1 MGTVQKIEQVKHLPI
16 KFGEVARYV
25 IVPGDPNRVPVIA
38 ESLEDVIN
46 QGQNREFNAYKGT
59 YKGIEVSVVSTGI
72 GCPSTAIAVEELSHI
87 GAEVF
92 IRIGTSGSVDN
103 SAKKGDIFIAT
114 AAVRDDGTS
123 KQYIPIEFPAIASHN
138 VVSSLIKA
146 SKDLNIDSKVGICQ
160 SKDSFFGETEPDRM
174 PVAPYLDFKWK
185 SWQGGGVGASEMEA
199 ATLFTLSQ
207 IKRIEAGAI
216 LAIETSDKETI
227 KKMTEIVLES
237 ITYMERER
245 NVNK

>member
-1 MGTVQKIEQVKHLPI
+1 MEAVQKIEHVKHLPI

-38 ESLEDVIN
+38 ESLENVIN

-59 YKGIEVSVVSTGI
+59 HKGIEVSVVSTGI
-72 GCPSTAIAVEELSHI
+72 GCPSTAIAVEELSYI

-92 IRIGTSGSVDN
+92 IRIGTSGSVDG

-123 KQYIPIEFPAIASHN
+123 KQYMPIEFPAIASHN
-138 VVSSLIKA
+138 VVSSLIRA
-146 SKDLNIDSKVGICQ
+146 SKNLKIDSKVGICQ

-237 ITYMERER
+237 ITYMEGER
-245 NVNK
+245 NVI

>member
-1 MGTVQKIEQVKHLPI
+1 MEAVQKIEQVKHLPI

-38 ESLEDVIN
+38 ESLENVIN

-59 YKGIEVSVVSTGI
+59 HNGIEVSVVSTGI
-72 GCPSTAIAVEELSHI
+72 GCPSTAIAVEELSYI

-92 IRIGTSGSVDN
+92 IRIGTSGSVDK

-123 KQYIPIEFPAIASHN
+123 KQYIPIEFPAVASHN
-138 VVSSLIKA
+138 VVSNLIKA
-146 SKDLNIDSKVGICQ
+146 SKNLNIDSKVGICQ

-185 SWQGGGVGASEMEA
+185 SWQEGGVGASEMEA

-216 LAIETSDKETI
+216 LAIETSDKDTI

-245 NVNK
+245 NVS

>member
-1 MGTVQKIEQVKHLPI
+1 MS
-16 KFGEVARYV
+16 Y
-25 IVPGDPNRVPVIA
+25 
-38 ESLEDVIN
+38 
-46 QGQNREFNAYKGT
+46 
-59 YKGIEVSVVSTGI
+59 
-72 GCPSTAIAVEELSHI
+72 I

-92 IRIGTSGSVDN
+92 IRIGTSGSVDG

-123 KQYIPIEFPAIASHN
+123 KQYMPIEFPAIASHN
-138 VVSSLIKA
+138 VVSSLIRA
-146 SKDLNIDSKVGICQ
+146 SKNLKIDSKVGICQ

-174 PVAPYLDFKWK
+174 PVAPYLDYKWK
-185 SWQGGGVGASEMEA
+185 SWQKGGVGASEMEA

-216 LAIETSDKETI
+216 LAIETSDKDTI

-237 ITYMERER
+237 ITYMERNK
-245 NVNK
+245 NVN

>member
-1 MGTVQKIEQVKHLPI
+1 METVQKIEQVKHLPI

-38 ESLEDVIN
+38 ESLENVIN

-59 YKGIEVSVVSTGI
+59 HNGIEVSIVSTGI
-72 GCPSTAIAVEELSHI
+72 GCPSTAIAVEELSYI

-92 IRIGTSGSVDN
+92 IRIGTSGSVDK

-138 VVSSLIKA
+138 VVSNLIKA
-146 SKDLNIDSKVGICQ
+146 SKNLNIDSKVGICQ
-160 SKDSFFGETEPDRM
+160 SKDSFFGETEPERM

-216 LAIETSDKETI
+216 LAIETSDKDTI

-245 NVNK
+245 NVN

>member
-1 MGTVQKIEQVKHLPI
+1 MEAVQKIEQVKHLPI

-38 ESLEDVIN
+38 ESLENVIN

-59 YKGIEVSVVSTGI
+59 HKGIEVSVVSTGI
-72 GCPSTAIAVEELSHI
+72 GCPSTAIAVEELSYI

-92 IRIGTSGSVDN
+92 IRIGTSGAVDG

-123 KQYIPIEFPAIASHN
+123 KQYMPIEFPAVASHN
-138 VVSSLIKA
+138 VVSSLIRA
-146 SKDLNIDSKVGICQ
+146 SKNLKIDSKVGICQ
-160 SKDSFFGETEPDRM
+160 SKDSFFGETEPGRM
-174 PVAPYLDFKWK
+174 PVAPYLDYKWK
-185 SWQGGGVGASEMEA
+185 PWQKGGVGASEMEA

-207 IKRIEAGAI
+207 IKRIKAGAI
-216 LAIETSDKETI
+216 LAIETSDKDTI
-227 KKMTEIVLES
+227 KKMTEIVLEG
-237 ITYMERER
+237 ITYMEME
-245 NVNK
+245 KS

>member
-1 MGTVQKIEQVKHLPI
+1 MEAVQKIEHVKHLPI

-38 ESLEDVIN
+38 ESLENVIN

-59 YKGIEVSVVSTGI
+59 HKGIEVSVVSTGI
-72 GCPSTAIAVEELSHI
+72 GCPSTAIAVEELSYI

-92 IRIGTSGSVDN
+92 IRIGTSGSVDG

-123 KQYIPIEFPAIASHN
+123 KQYMPIEFPAVASHN
-138 VVSSLIKA
+138 VVSSLIRA
-146 SKDLNIDSKVGICQ
+146 SKNLKIDSKVGICQ

-174 PVAPYLDFKWK
+174 PVAPYLDYKWK
-185 SWQGGGVGASEMEA
+185 SWQKGGVGASEMEA

-216 LAIETSDKETI
+216 LAIETSDKDTI

-237 ITYMERER
+237 ITYMERNK
-245 NVNK
+245 NVN

>member
-1 MGTVQKIEQVKHLPI
+1 MKSVQKIEQVKHLPI

-38 ESLEDVIN
+38 ESLENVIN
-46 QGQNREFNAYKGT
+46 QGQNREFNSYKGT
-59 YKGIEVSVVSTGI
+59 YKGIDVSVVSTGI

-92 IRIGTSGSVDN
+92 IRIGTSGSVDK

-185 SWQGGGVGASEMEA
+185 SWQEGGVGASEMEA

-237 ITYMERER
+237 ITYMEGER
-245 NVNK
+245 NVS

>member
-1 MGTVQKIEQVKHLPI
+1 MDAVQKIEQVKHLPI

-38 ESLEDVIN
+38 ESLENVTN

-59 YKGIEVSVVSTGI
+59 HKGIEVSVVSTGI

-92 IRIGTSGSVDN
+92 IRIGTSGSVDK

-146 SKDLNIDSKVGICQ
+146 SKNLNIDSKVGICQ
-160 SKDSFFGETEPDRM
+160 SKDSFFGETEPERM

-185 SWQGGGVGASEMEA
+185 SWQQGGVGASEMEA

-207 IKRIEAGAI
+207 IKRLEAGAI

-245 NVNK
+245 NVN

>member
-1 MGTVQKIEQVKHLPI
+1 MGAVQKVEQVKHLPI

-25 IVPGDPNRVPVIA
+25 IVPGDPKRVPIIA
-38 ESLEDVIN
+38 ESLENVID

-59 YKGIEVSVVSTGI
+59 HKGIEVSVVSTGI

-92 IRIGTSGSVDN
+92 IRIGTSGSVDQ

-123 KQYIPIEFPAIASHN
+123 KQYIPIEFPALASHN

-146 SKDLNIDSKVGICQ
+146 SENLNIDSKVGICQ

-185 SWQGGGVGASEMEA
+185 SWQKGGVGASEMEA

-216 LAIETSDKETI
+216 LAIETSDKKTI

-237 ITYMERER
+237 ITYMENEK
-245 NVNK
+245 NVR

>member
-1 MGTVQKIEQVKHLPI
+1 METVQKIEQVKHLPI

-38 ESLEDVIN
+38 ESLENVIN

-59 YKGIEVSVVSTGI
+59 HNGIEVSVVSTGI
-72 GCPSTAIAVEELSHI
+72 GCPSTAIAVEELSYI

-92 IRIGTSGSVDN
+92 IRIGTSGSVDK

-138 VVSSLIKA
+138 VVNNLIKA
-146 SKDLNIDSKVGICQ
+146 SKNLNIDSKVGICQ

-185 SWQGGGVGASEMEA
+185 SWQEGGVGASEMEA

-216 LAIETSDKETI
+216 LAIETSDKDTI

-237 ITYMERER
+237 ITYMEGER
-245 NVNK
+245 DVS

>member
-1 MGTVQKIEQVKHLPI
+1 MEAVQKIEQVKHLPI

-38 ESLEDVIN
+38 ESLENVIN

-59 YKGIEVSVVSTGI
+59 HKGIEVSVVSTGI
-72 GCPSTAIAVEELSHI
+72 GCPSTAIAVEELSYI

-92 IRIGTSGSVDN
+92 IRIGTSGAVDG

-123 KQYIPIEFPAIASHN
+123 KQYMPIEFPAVASHN

-146 SKDLNIDSKVGICQ
+146 SKNLKIDSKVGICQ

-174 PVAPYLDFKWK
+174 PVAPYLDYKWK
-185 SWQGGGVGASEMEA
+185 SWQKGGVGASEMEA

-207 IKRIEAGAI
+207 IKRIKAGAI
-216 LAIETSDKETI
+216 LAIETSDKDTI
-227 KKMTEIVLES
+227 KKMTEIVLEG
-237 ITYMERER
+237 ITYMEME
-245 NVNK
+245 KS

>member
-1 MGTVQKIEQVKHLPI
+1 MDAVQKIEQVKHLPI

-38 ESLEDVIN
+38 ESLENVTN

-59 YKGIEVSVVSTGI
+59 HNGIEVSVVSTGI
-72 GCPSTAIAVEELSHI
+72 GCPSTAIAVEELSYI

-92 IRIGTSGSVDN
+92 IRIGTSGSVDK

-123 KQYIPIEFPAIASHN
+123 KQYIPIEFPAVASHN
-138 VVSSLIKA
+138 VVSNLIKA
-146 SKDLNIDSKVGICQ
+146 SKNLNIDSKVGICQ
-160 SKDSFFGETEPDRM
+160 SKDSFFGETEPERM

-216 LAIETSDKETI
+216 LAIETSDKDTI

-245 NVNK
+245 NVS

>member
-1 MGTVQKIEQVKHLPI
+1 MDAVQKIEQVKHLPI

-38 ESLEDVIN
+38 ESLENVTN

-59 YKGIEVSVVSTGI
+59 HKGIEVSVVSTGI

-92 IRIGTSGSVDN
+92 IRIGTSGSVDK

-245 NVNK
+245 NVN

>member
-1 MGTVQKIEQVKHLPI
+1 MEAVQKIEQVKHLPI

-38 ESLEDVIN
+38 ESLENVIN

-59 YKGIEVSVVSTGI
+59 HNGIEVSVVSTGI
-72 GCPSTAIAVEELSHI
+72 GCPSTAIAVEELSYV

-92 IRIGTSGSVDN
+92 IRIGTSCSVDK

-185 SWQGGGVGASEMEA
+185 SWQEGGVGASEMEA

-245 NVNK
+245 NVN

>member
-1 MGTVQKIEQVKHLPI
+1 MDAVQKIEQVKHLPI

-38 ESLEDVIN
+38 ESLENVTN

-59 YKGIEVSVVSTGI
+59 HKGIEVSVVSTGI

-92 IRIGTSGSVDN
+92 IRIGTSGSVDK

-138 VVSSLIKA
+138 VVSNLIKA
-146 SKDLNIDSKVGICQ
+146 SKNLNIDSKVGICQ
-160 SKDSFFGETEPDRM
+160 SKDSFFGETEPERM

-185 SWQGGGVGASEMEA
+185 SWQEGGVGASEMEA

-216 LAIETSDKETI
+216 LAIETSDKDTI

-245 NVNK
+245 NVN

>member
-1 MGTVQKIEQVKHLPI
+1 MEAVQKIEHVKHLPI

-38 ESLEDVIN
+38 ESLENVIN

-59 YKGIEVSVVSTGI
+59 HKGIEVSVVSTGI
-72 GCPSTAIAVEELSHI
+72 GCPSTAIAVEELSYI

-92 IRIGTSGSVDN
+92 IRIGTSGSVDGL
-103 SAKKGDIFIAT
+103 AKKGDIFIAT

-123 KQYIPIEFPAIASHN
+123 KQYMPIEFPAVASHN
-138 VVSSLIKA
+138 VVSSLIRA
-146 SKDLNIDSKVGICQ
+146 SKNLKIDSKVGICQ

-174 PVAPYLDFKWK
+174 PVAPYLDYKWK
-185 SWQGGGVGASEMEA
+185 SWQKGGVGASEMEA

-207 IKRIEAGAI
+207 IKRIKAGAI
-216 LAIETSDKETI
+216 LAIETSDKDTI
-227 KKMTEIVLES
+227 KKMTEIVLEG
-237 ITYMERER
+237 ITYMEME
-245 NVNK
+245 KS

>member
-1 MGTVQKIEQVKHLPI
+1 MEAVQKIEQVKHLPI

-38 ESLEDVIN
+38 ESLENVIN

-59 YKGIEVSVVSTGI
+59 HNGIEVSVVSTGI
-72 GCPSTAIAVEELSHI
+72 GCPSTAIAVEELSYI

-92 IRIGTSGSVDN
+92 IRIGTSGSVDK

-138 VVSSLIKA
+138 VVSNLIKA
-146 SKDLNIDSKVGICQ
+146 SKNLNIDSKVGICQ
-160 SKDSFFGETEPDRM
+160 SKDSFFGETEPERM

-185 SWQGGGVGASEMEA
+185 SWQEGGVGASEMEA

-216 LAIETSDKETI
+216 LAIETSDKDTI

-245 NVNK
+245 NVS

>member
-1 MGTVQKIEQVKHLPI
+1 MEAVQKIEHVKHLPI

-38 ESLEDVIN
+38 ESLENVIN
-46 QGQNREFNAYKGT
+46 QGQNREFNAYRGT
-59 YKGIEVSVVSTGI
+59 HKGIDVSVVSTGI
-72 GCPSTAIAVEELSHI
+72 GCPSTAIAVEELSYI

-92 IRIGTSGSVDN
+92 IRIGTSGSVDK

-138 VVSSLIKA
+138 VVSNLIKA
-146 SKDLNIDSKVGICQ
+146 SKNLNIDSKVGICQ
-160 SKDSFFGETEPDRM
+160 SKESFFGETEPDRM

-185 SWQGGGVGASEMEA
+185 SWQKGSVGASEMEA

-207 IKRIEAGAI
+207 IKRIQAGAI
-216 LAIETSDKETI
+216 LAIETSDKDTI

-237 ITYMERER
+237 ITYMEREK
-245 NVNK
+245 NVS

>member
-1 MGTVQKIEQVKHLPI
+1 MEAVQKIEQVKHLPI

-38 ESLEDVIN
+38 ESLENVTN

-59 YKGIEVSVVSTGI
+59 HKGIEVSVVSTGI

-92 IRIGTSGSVDN
+92 IRIGTSGSVDK

-138 VVSSLIKA
+138 VVSNLIKA
-146 SKDLNIDSKVGICQ
+146 SKNLNIDSKVGICQ

-174 PVAPYLDFKWK
+174 PVAPYLDYKWK
-185 SWQGGGVGASEMEA
+185 SWQKGGVGASEMEA

-216 LAIETSDKETI
+216 LAIETSDKDII

-237 ITYMERER
+237 ITYMEGER
-245 NVNK
+245 DVS

>member
-1 MGTVQKIEQVKHLPI
+1 MEAVQKIEHVKHLPI

-38 ESLEDVIN
+38 ESLENVIN

-59 YKGIEVSVVSTGI
+59 HKGIEVSVVSTGI
-72 GCPSTAIAVEELSHI
+72 GCPSTAIAVEELSYI

-92 IRIGTSGSVDN
+92 IRIGTSGSVDG

-123 KQYIPIEFPAIASHN
+123 KQYMPIEFPAIASHN
-138 VVSSLIKA
+138 VVSSLIRA
-146 SKDLNIDSKVGICQ
+146 SKNLKIDSKVGICQ

-174 PVAPYLDFKWK
+174 PVAPYLDYKWK
-185 SWQGGGVGASEMEA
+185 SWQKGGVGASEMEA

-216 LAIETSDKETI
+216 LAIETSDKDTI

-237 ITYMERER
+237 ITYMERNK
-245 NVNK
+245 NVN

>member
-1 MGTVQKIEQVKHLPI
+1 METVQKIEQVKHLPI

-38 ESLEDVIN
+38 ESLENVIN

-59 YKGIEVSVVSTGI
+59 HNGIEVSIVSTGI
-72 GCPSTAIAVEELSHI
+72 GCPSTAIAVEELSYI

-92 IRIGTSGSVDN
+92 IRIGTSGSVDK

-123 KQYIPIEFPAIASHN
+123 KQYIPIEFPAVASHN
-138 VVSSLIKA
+138 VVSNLIKA
-146 SKDLNIDSKVGICQ
+146 SKNLNIDSKVGICQ

-185 SWQGGGVGASEMEA
+185 SWQEGGVGASEMEA

-207 IKRIEAGAI
+207 IKRIQAGAI
-216 LAIETSDKETI
+216 LAIETSDKDTI

-237 ITYMERER
+237 ITYMEREK
-245 NVNK
+245 NVS

>member
-1 MGTVQKIEQVKHLPI
+1 MEAVQKIEQVKHLPI

-38 ESLEDVIN
+38 ESLENVIN

-59 YKGIEVSVVSTGI
+59 HSGIEVSVVSTGI
-72 GCPSTAIAVEELSHI
+72 GCPSTAIAVEELSYI

-92 IRIGTSGSVDN
+92 IRIGTSGSVDK

-138 VVSSLIKA
+138 VVSNLIKA
-146 SKDLNIDSKVGICQ
+146 SKNLNIDSKVGICQ

-185 SWQGGGVGASEMEA
+185 SWQEGGVGASEMEA

-245 NVNK
+245 NVS

>member
-1 MGTVQKIEQVKHLPI
+1 MEAVQKIEHVKHLPI

-38 ESLEDVIN
+38 ESLENVIN

-59 YKGIEVSVVSTGI
+59 HKGIEVSVVSTGI
-72 GCPSTAIAVEELSHI
+72 GCPSTAIAVEELSYI

-92 IRIGTSGSVDN
+92 IRIGTSGSVDG

-123 KQYIPIEFPAIASHN
+123 KQYMPIEFPAIASHN
-138 VVSSLIKA
+138 VVSSLIRA
-146 SKDLNIDSKVGICQ
+146 SKNLKIDSKVGICQ

-174 PVAPYLDFKWK
+174 PVAPYLDYKWK
-185 SWQGGGVGASEMEA
+185 SWQKGGVGASEMEA

-216 LAIETSDKETI
+216 LAIETSDKDTI

-237 ITYMERER
+237 ITYMEREK
-245 NVNK
+245 NVN

>member
-1 MGTVQKIEQVKHLPI
+1 MDAVQKIEQVKHLPI

-38 ESLEDVIN
+38 ESLENVTN

-59 YKGIEVSVVSTGI
+59 HKGIEVSVVSTGI

-92 IRIGTSGSVDN
+92 IRIGTSGSVDK

-138 VVSSLIKA
+138 VVSNLIKA
-146 SKDLNIDSKVGICQ
+146 SKNLNIDSKVGICQ

-185 SWQGGGVGASEMEA
+185 SWQEGGVGASEMEA

-216 LAIETSDKETI
+216 LAIETSDKDTI

-245 NVNK
+245 NVS

>member
-1 MGTVQKIEQVKHLPI
+1 MEAVQKIEQVKHLPI

-38 ESLEDVIN
+38 ESLENVTN

-59 YKGIEVSVVSTGI
+59 HKGIEVSVVSTGI
-72 GCPSTAIAVEELSHI
+72 GCPSTAIAVEELSYI

-92 IRIGTSGSVDN
+92 IRIGTSGSVDK

-146 SKDLNIDSKVGICQ
+146 SENLNIDSKVGICQ

-185 SWQGGGVGASEMEA
+185 SWQEGGVGASEMEA

-216 LAIETSDKETI
+216 LAVETSDKETI

-245 NVNK
+245 NVS

>member
-1 MGTVQKIEQVKHLPI
+1 MEAVQKIEHVKHLPI

-38 ESLEDVIN
+38 ESLENVIN

-59 YKGIEVSVVSTGI
+59 HKGIEVSVVSTGI
-72 GCPSTAIAVEELSHI
+72 GCPSTAIAVEELSYI

-92 IRIGTSGSVDN
+92 IRIGTSGSVDG

-123 KQYIPIEFPAIASHN
+123 KQYMPIEFPAVASHN
-138 VVSSLIKA
+138 VVSSLIRA
-146 SKDLNIDSKVGICQ
+146 SKNLKIDSKVGICQ

-174 PVAPYLDFKWK
+174 PVAPYLDYKWK
-185 SWQGGGVGASEMEA
+185 SWQKGGVGASEMEA

-207 IKRIEAGAI
+207 IKRIKAGAI
-216 LAIETSDKETI
+216 LAIETSDKDTI
-227 KKMTEIVLES
+227 KKMTEIVLEG
-237 ITYMERER
+237 ITYMEME
-245 NVNK
+245 KS